1 MNPSPL
7 NMDHYYVT
15 SLSMT
20 ANSTFDAKR
29 PIDLKFEQ
37 LQVEHVLREDQPADR
52 HWQVTL
58 RVMFRPGPDV
68 NVPYH
73 FMVEMIGLFQ
83 VDSSFPEEMVKKLV
97 ETNATGMLFGIAREI
112 LRSTMSAGPFIP
124 LILPT
129 VSFLP
134 DQPAEQQAAPEAK
147 EKTA

>member
-7 NMDHYYVT
+7 NMEHYFVA

-20 ANSTFDAKR
+20 ANSTFDVKK
-29 PIDLKFEQ
+29 PLDLKLEH

-58 RVMFRPGPDV
+58 RVIFRPGPDI

-73 FMVEMIGLFQ
+73 FMIEMVGLFQ
-83 VDSSFPEEMVKKLV
+83 VHPEFPENMVKKLI

-112 LRSTMSAGPFIP
+112 LRSTMSTGPFTP
-124 LILPT
+124 LLLPT

-134 DQPAEQQAAPEAK
+134 EEQKAEAATTEVK

>member
-7 NMDHYYVT
+7 NMEHYFVT

-20 ANSTFDAKR
+20 SNSAFDVKK
-29 PIDLKFEQ
+29 PLDLKLEQ

-58 RVMFRPGPDV
+58 RVKFSPGPDV

-73 FMVEMIGLFQ
+73 FMIEMVGLFQ
-83 VDSSFPEEMVKKLV
+83 VHPSFQENMVKKLI

-112 LRSTMSAGPFIP
+112 LRSTMSAGPFTP

-134 DQPAEQQAAPEAK
+134 EEQKQELAAQEAK

>member
-7 NMDHYYVT
+7 NMEHYFVT

-20 ANSTFDAKR
+20 ANSAFDAKR
-29 PIDLKFEQ
+29 PIDLKAEH
-37 LQVEHVLREDQPADR
+37 LQVEHVLQEDQPADR

-73 FMVEMIGLFQ
+73 FMIEMIGLFQ
-83 VDSSFPEEMVKKLV
+83 VHPAFSESMVKKLI

-134 DQPAEQQAAPEAK
+134 DQKAEVPVAHSTK
-147 EKTA
+147 DKTE